1 MAEVAP
7 RRDLP
12 EIQEV
17 RDPEVRRAL
26 RAMYHEL
33 AGSVQRHQI
42 EIEAMLQLIL
52 EKHVASMSEYRLHL
66 SRLQQGLSQRGERIH
81 EQLSSGLRGAGTGNA
96 HRDNA
101 PTPPPR
107 PMDLEDEHG
116 RYRLDG

>member
-1 MAEVAP
+1 MADVAP

-17 RDPEVRRAL
+17 HDPEVRRAL

-33 AGSVQRHQI
+33 AGSVQRHQV
-42 EIEAMLQLIL
+42 EIEAMLALIL
-52 EKHVASMSEYRLHL
+52 EKRVASMSEYRLHL

-81 EQLSSGLRGAGTGNA
+81 EQLTSGLRPPAGAGNA
-96 HRDNA
+96 QQAQA
-101 PTPPPR
+101 PAPR

>member
-1 MAEVAP
+1 MADVAP

-12 EIQEV
+12 EIHEV

-81 EQLSSGLRGAGTGNA
+81 EQLQANVRALSGSP
-96 HRDNA
+96 HPEPA
-101 PTPPPR
+101 PTPPRQPD
-107 PMDLEDEHG
+107 MADEHG